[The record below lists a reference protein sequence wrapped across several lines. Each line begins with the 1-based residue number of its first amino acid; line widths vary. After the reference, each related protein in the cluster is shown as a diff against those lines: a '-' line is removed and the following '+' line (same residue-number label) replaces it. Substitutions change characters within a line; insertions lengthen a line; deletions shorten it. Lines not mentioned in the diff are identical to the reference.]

1 MARFPVRSR
10 NALTPAQREFNE
22 LTRGIERPHTHA
34 DWRGN
39 PQGMWIMTL
48 LICQVYRI
56 GVPPEMLAHEG
67 LGEATREFVR
77 VWT

>member
-1 MARFPVRSR
+1 MLLIVVGHLVLIIAVIVLA
-10 NALTPAQREFNE
+10 NVL
-22 LTRGIERPHTHA
+22 ERPHTHA